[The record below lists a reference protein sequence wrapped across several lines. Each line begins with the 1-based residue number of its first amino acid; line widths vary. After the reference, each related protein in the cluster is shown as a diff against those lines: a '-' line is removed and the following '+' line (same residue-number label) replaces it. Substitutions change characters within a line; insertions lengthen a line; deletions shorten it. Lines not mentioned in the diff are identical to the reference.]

1 MTKRGHAST
10 SSDFT
15 FEFENE
21 LENAE
26 APFIRLSQYE
36 HDFDEET
43 QEASNNE
50 NNEEYVDLMEVSDP
64 QIEVPDPQI
73 EVPVNRKLF
82 KSVMSCPKNF
92 LLTKVK
98 KSIDDKY
105 QQSLFIEIALK
116 PAAFVRLCCVCD
128 SD

>member
-36 HDFDEET
+36 HDFDEKT

-50 NNEEYVDLMEVSDP
+50 NNEEYVDLMEVS
-64 QIEVPDPQI
+64 DPQI

-98 KSIDDKY
+98 KLIDDKY

-116 PAAFVRLCCVCD
+116 PAAFVRLCTAIATQG
-128 SD
+128 SMRL